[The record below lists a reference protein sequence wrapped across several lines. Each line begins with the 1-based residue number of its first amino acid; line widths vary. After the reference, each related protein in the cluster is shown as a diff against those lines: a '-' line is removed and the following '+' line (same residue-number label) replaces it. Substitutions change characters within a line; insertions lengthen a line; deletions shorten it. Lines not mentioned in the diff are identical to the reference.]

1 MKVAICTDWFYP
13 RSGGIQSHVLGL
25 GLELTKRGHEVV
37 IITKGM
43 SGKKSHH
50 RVPEVEC
57 LGFRQV
63 KPLAP
68 LPLVFIPP
76 DLAGL
81 KDVLKREEFD
91 IVHAHHAFTPTSLM
105 SIKFARKL
113 GIPTVLTNH
122 SIFLANSS
130 DYLWTP
136 MSYFLFP
143 FRHYINEA
151 DKIIAVSKAAAEF
164 IEHFSKRE
172 KVVVVPNGVDVNRF
186 NSVKSTFP
194 NGLPFSTLKNPTIL
208 YVGRLVYRKG
218 IHVLLRSMPHILETI
233 PDTQLLIAGSGYM
246 ESFIRLL
253 TKSLKLEDHVK
264 LLGFVPEDELP
275 SLYNLSNLFI
285 LPSIYAE
292 SFGIT
297 LLEAM
302 ASGTPIVASAIGGI
316 PEVVENGVNGIL
328 FKKGD
333 ELNLGN
339 AVIRVLDDPTLA
351 NELAINARK
360 KVEEQYSWPVVVEAV
375 EEVYKDVM

>member
-1 MKVAICTDWFYP
+1 LKVALCTDWFYP
-13 RSGGIQSHVLGL
+13 RIGGIQSHVIGL
-25 GLELTKRGHEVV
+25 TLELTKQGHEVV
-37 IITKGM
+37 IITKEM
-43 SGKKSHH
+43 NGKKSHH
-50 RVPEVEC
+50 RGTEVEH
-57 LGFRQV
+57 LVRRV
-63 KPLAP
+63 KPLVP
-68 LPLVFIPP
+68 LSHILIPP
-76 DLAGL
+76 DLTEL
-81 KDVLKREEFD
+81 KDILKREKFD

-105 SIKFARKL
+105 SVKFARKL
-113 GIPTVLTNH
+113 GIPTILTNH

-130 DYLWTP
+130 DHLWTP
-136 MSYFLFP
+136 MSHFLFP

-151 DKIIAVSKAAAEF
+151 EKIIAVSKAAADF
-164 IEHFSKRE
+164 IEHFSRRE
-172 KVVVVPNGVDVNRF
+172 KIVVIPNGVDVHRF
-186 NSVKSTFP
+186 TFVKSTVA
-194 NGLPFSTLKNPTIL
+194 NGLPFSILKKPTIL

-218 IHVLLRSMPHILETI
+218 IHVLLRSMPYILEAI

-253 TKSLKLEDHVK
+253 TKSLNLEDHIR

-275 SLYNLSNLFI
+275 SLYNLSDLFI

-333 ELNLGN
+333 ELDLAN
-339 AVIRVLDDPTLA
+339 AVIRVLDDPALA

-360 KVEEQYSWPVVVEAV
+360 KVEEQYSWPVVVKAIEG
-375 EEVYKDVM
+375 VYENVM

>member
-1 MKVAICTDWFYP
+1 MN
-13 RSGGIQSHVLGL
+13 
-25 GLELTKRGHEVV
+25 
-37 IITKGM
+37 
-43 SGKKSHH
+43 GKKSHH
-50 RVPEVEC
+50 RGTEVEH
-57 LGFRQV
+57 LVRQV
-63 KPLAP
+63 KPLVP
-68 LPLVFIPP
+68 LSHILIPP
-76 DLAGL
+76 DPTEL
-81 KDVLKREEFD
+81 KDILKREKFD

-130 DYLWTP
+130 DHLWTP

-151 DKIIAVSKAAAEF
+151 EKIIAVSKAAADF
-164 IEHFSKRE
+164 IEHFSRRE
-172 KVVVVPNGVDVNRF
+172 KIVVIPNGVDVHRF
-186 NSVKSTFP
+186 TFVKSTVA
-194 NGLPFSTLKNPTIL
+194 NGLPFSILKKPTIL

-218 IHVLLRSMPHILETI
+218 IHVLLRSMPYILEAI

-253 TKSLKLEDHVK
+253 TKSLNLEDHIR

-275 SLYNLSNLFI
+275 SLYNLSDLFI

-333 ELNLGN
+333 ELDLAN
-339 AVIRVLDDPTLA
+339 AVIRVLDDPALA

-360 KVEEQYSWPVVVEAV
+360 KVEEQYSWPVVVKAIEG
-375 EEVYKDVM
+375 VYENVM